1 MQHKTHRRPVRKE
14 ARETLLTAKSEEAL
28 LKFLLQSLPDKSR
41 NLIKSVLKNK
51 QISVNGKPTT
61 KFDFALHPGDSVKIK
76 WDPQAVEEPFKGIK
90 IIHEDDYLIVI
101 QKQAGILSISTD
113 DEKEYTA
120 YSMLWDHVKSQQK
133 SNKIFVVHRLDRDT
147 SGVMLF
153 ARTFEVKRQLQERWL
168 KTILERTYLAVV
180 EGKVE
185 KEEGTIESYLKE
197 TRSLMVYSSEN
208 PKSGQR
214 SVTHYKVMNR
224 NSGYTLMKVNLE
236 TGRKNQIRV
245 HMKEIG
251 HPIAG
256 DRKYGAKTNPLKR
269 LGLHAQVLSFTHPV
283 TREEMRFETRIPFEF
298 KKLFS

>member
-1 MQHKTHRRPVRKE
+1 MQHKSNRRPLRKE
-14 ARETLLTAKSEEAL
+14 DKETILTAESEDAL
-28 LKFLLQSLPDKSR
+28 LNFVLRNLPDKSR
-41 NLIKSVLKNK
+41 NLIKNVLKNK
-51 QISVNGKPTT
+51 QISVNGKATT
-61 KFDFALHPGDSVKIK
+61 KFDCPLKKGDTVKVS
-76 WDPQAVEEPFKGIK
+76 WSRNAVEEPFHGIK
-90 IIHEDDYLIVI
+90 IIHEDEHLIVI

-113 DEKEYTA
+113 EEKENTA
-120 YSMLWDHVKSQQK
+120 YSMLWDHVKSQKK
-133 SNKIFVVHRLDRDT
+133 SNKIFVVHRLDRET

-153 ARTFEVKRQLQERWL
+153 AKTFEVKRQLQERWL

-197 TRSLMVYSSEN
+197 TRSLMVYSSDN

-224 NSGYTLMKVNLE
+224 NSQYSLLKVNLE

-256 DRKYGAKTNPLKR
+256 DKKYGAKTNPLKR

-283 TREEMRFETRIPFEF
+283 THEEMRFETKIPFEF